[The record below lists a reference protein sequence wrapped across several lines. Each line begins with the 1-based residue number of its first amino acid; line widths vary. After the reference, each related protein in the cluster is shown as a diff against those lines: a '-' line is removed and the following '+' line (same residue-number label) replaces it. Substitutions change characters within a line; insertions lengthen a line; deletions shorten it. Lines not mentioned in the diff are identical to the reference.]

1 MRRMNLSVLSA
12 VGLAVVFAAAG
23 CGGGSSSVSGPD
35 AVPVAAGS
43 AVIQGTVVGS
53 GFATSPHG
61 DVVASSGDSGM
72 TVRVE
77 GTGLS
82 TAVDEEGEFIL
93 ASVPAGSITL
103 IFEGAGTNAKLIV
116 SGVLDGQVM
125 SLEVQVSGGD
135 AHVTTPAYCT
145 PTKYTKITG
154 PLEEMTGSQLRV
166 SGTPVDAS
174 QISKVWRGDRRIDL
188 EQLVVGEKVKVWG
201 TLNGNG
207 VLLAEE
213 IKALTS
219 GQKTW
224 VTLEGRVSQVAS
236 SALDVHANPNGGSGS
251 CASASAGDMHA
262 NPYGST
268 CPTFYVEGQKVVTDS
283 GTKFTKAGGGAF
295 DPASIAV
302 GQHAYVEGW
311 RKSSGPV
318 TAEKVVIG

>member
-1 MRRMNLSVLSA
+1 MRRTNLAVLSA
-12 VGLAVVFAAAG
+12 VGLAVLLAAVG

-35 AVPVAAGS
+35 EVPVAGS

-53 GFATSPHG
+53 GFATRSHG
-61 DVVASSGDSGM
+61 DVVASSDENGM

-77 GTGLS
+77 GTGAA

-93 ASVPAGSITL
+93 AGVPAGSVTL
-103 IFEGAGTNAKLIV
+103 IFEGAGTNAKLTV

-125 SLEVQVSGGD
+125 SLEVHVSGAD
-135 AHVTTPAYCT
+135 AQVTTPAYCT

-154 PLEEMTGSQLRV
+154 TLEQMTGNQLRV

-174 QISKVWRGDRRIDL
+174 QVSKVWRGGRRIEL
-188 EQLVVGEKVKVWG
+188 EHLVVGEKLKVWG
-201 TLNGNG
+201 TLNGDG

-224 VTLEGRVSQVAS
+224 VTLDGRVSQVAS

-251 CASASAGDMHA
+251 CASASAGDVHA
-262 NPYGST
+262 NPYGSS
-268 CPTFYVEGQKVVTDS
+268 CPTFYVDGEKVVTNS

-295 DPASIAV
+295 DPASIAA
-302 GQHAYVEGW
+302 GQRAHVEGW